1 MFKPQSIMVLGALAS
16 GRQRGVVEKLLSLAF
31 KQEVFITGVNAI
43 VGWVIYNV
51 LIDIY
56 GFSWLHAA
64 IFGFVGY
71 VGQVLMFRWMLAFM
85 RQIEDDVVAKLER
98 QRKLTEF
105 IRQAEGEG

>member
-1 MFKPQSIMVLGALAS
+1 MAARKE
-16 GRQRGVVEKLLSLAF
+16 RGVAEKLLSLAL

-56 GFSWLHAA
+56 GFSWLNAVV
-64 IFGFVGY
+64 FGIVGY
-71 VGQVLMFRWMLAFM
+71 VGQVLMFRWMLSFI
-85 RQIEDDVVAKLER
+85 RQVEEEVSAKLEK

-105 IRQAEGEG
+105 MQPNLAEAEN